1 MEYKV
6 GARIKV
12 KYGLEYLLDLK
23 NKRESL
29 LYSGT
34 DGEVH
39 LEDASS

>member
-6 GARIKV
+6 GAKIEVR
-12 KYGLEYLLDLK
+12 YRMEYLPDLK

-29 LYSGT
+29 LYSGS
-34 DGEVH
+34 DGVAH